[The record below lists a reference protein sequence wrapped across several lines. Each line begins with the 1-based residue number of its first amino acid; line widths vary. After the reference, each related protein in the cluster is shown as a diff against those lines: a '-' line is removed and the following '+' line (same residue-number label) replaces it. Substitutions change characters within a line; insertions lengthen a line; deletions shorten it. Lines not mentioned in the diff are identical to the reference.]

1 MFRSYLELFI
11 TDITGIYV
19 YIVIDIFVMVTC
31 NLVILLEQEGISNHE
46 KRQEK
51 LPPHLQTLHI

>member
-1 MFRSYLELFI
+1 MFRSFLELDI
-11 TDITGIYV
+11 TDMEIYV

-31 NLVILLEQEGISNHE
+31 NLVILLEQVGISNHE
-46 KRQEK
+46 KMQEK

>member
-31 NLVILLEQEGISNHE
+31 NLVILLEQVGISNHE
-46 KRQEK
+46 KMQEK